1 MPRRKKTDATEDG
14 SGDSVPTKK
23 SKLGS
28 QIDGVTV
35 RWEWEGDKST
45 WTKYSD
51 DKNENITDAFNSK
64 KPSMSFDVAGGASLE
79 VVFDKM
85 VQKNSKTGWSRR
97 VRLAVKDDKS
107 DDYYVWQWEDEKG
120 KWNPYNAEH
129 SIEIENARISGKD
142 LNIVANHRAYDIDF
156 AQMEQ
161 VNTVTN
167 VARTIDRCQ
176 SDAVEP
182 IDSPK
187 KVAPKR
193 VSSRGDA
200 VKVKVEPEDEPM
212 TSKSAG
218 KGKGKAAKSGRKKGK
233 SGADENGSEGK
244 EMVKTV
250 VIKGKAPVD
259 SECTQML
266 GKAHV
271 FYEGKDIWDCML
283 NQTNVGNNNNKYFMI
298 QLLEE
303 DSKKSYHVWFRWGR
317 VGYKGQNNL
326 VPCGSNID
334 LAKKTF
340 CKKFTDKTKNDWANR
355 SKFVHSPGKYDMLA
369 MDYGED
375 SKGEDVVDTAVTK
388 DIKYPD
394 SKLDKSLQNL
404 IDLICDV
411 KSMEDAVK
419 EMKYDAKKAPLG
431 KLTTDQVKA
440 GYASLKKIETCIN
453 KGDFGQHLTQACNE
467 FYTRIPHTFGMSQ
480 PPLIR
485 SKEEVKAKIQ
495 LLEALS
501 DIEIAIK
508 VLKQGDMSDNPIDR
522 HYKSLNVDLVP
533 VEKSSDDYKMV
544 NDYLLNTHASTHSQ
558 YKMEIVSLFEM
569 KKHGEDKNFK
579 DLGNRQ
585 LLWHGSRLS
594 NWVGILSQGLRIA
607 PPEAP
612 VTGYMFGKG
621 VYFADMSSKS
631 ANYCFASRSKN
642 IGCILLSEVSLGK
655 TNDLLAADYKA
666 DKLPTGK
673 HSVRGLGSIG
683 PDPSKTKT
691 LSCGTAVPLGKPV
704 DTGVKNPAGY
714 TLNYNE
720 FIVYNTQ
727 QIKMKYLL
735 QVKFKF

>member
-1 MPRRKKTDATEDG
+1 MPRRKKTDTTEDG
-14 SGDSVPTKK
+14 SGDTVPTKK

-51 DKNENITDAFNSK
+51 DKNESITDAFNLK

-120 KWNPYNAEH
+120 KWIPYNAEH
-129 SIEIENARISGKD
+129 SVEIENARITGKD

-156 AQMEQ
+156 SQMEQ

-167 VARTIDRCQ
+167 VARTIDRCK

-200 VKVKVEPEDEPM
+200 VKVKVEPEDEPT

-218 KGKGKAAKSGRKKGK
+218 KGKGKAAKSGGKKGK
-233 SGADENGSEGK
+233 SGADENGSEEK
-244 EMVKTV
+244 VKTV

-271 FYEGKDIWDCML
+271 FYEGKDVWDCML

-326 VPCGSNID
+326 IPCGANLD
-334 LAKKTF
+334 VAKKTF

-388 DIKYPD
+388 DMKYPD

-431 KLTTDQVKA
+431 KLTSDQVKA

-485 SKEEVKAKIQ
+485 SKEEVKAKIH

-522 HYKSLNVDLVP
+522 HYKSLNVDIVP

-544 NDYLLNTHASTHSQ
+544 NEYLLNTHAATHSQ

-579 DLGNRQ
+579 DLGNRVFVRTT
-585 LLWHGSRLS
+585 LNDLKYSSGDV
-594 NWVGILSQGLRIA
+594 NWVEFLVKVYALLTRSSVNWIH
-607 PPEAP
+607 E
-612 VTGYMFGKG
+612 YCFGKG

-642 IGCILLSEVSLGK
+642 IGCILLSEGIIPSENMLYPDGPSTQLSSLDFRWS
-655 TNDLLAADYKA
+655 TNMALADGQDEQK
-666 DKLPTGK
+666 
-673 HSVRGLGSIG
+673 SSIFG
-683 PDPSKTKT
+683 TVKRFKPPSHK
-691 LSCGTAVPLGKPV
+691 
-704 DTGVKNPAGY
+704 
-714 TLNYNE
+714 
-720 FIVYNTQ
+720 IVQYLIQHTQ
-727 QIKMKYLL
+727 MHYEITVYSAQITILY
-735 QVKFKF
+735 